1 KKLMKWEIFDD
12 LEELRLKLSKN
23 LEKLTPLMIQSVTGW
38 DFILESLF
46 STIIPQ
52 S

>member
-1 KKLMKWEIFDD
+1 MKWEIFDY
-12 LEELRLKLSKN
+12 LEELRLKLSKK
-23 LEKLTPLMIQSVTGW
+23 LEKLTPLMIQSVTGL

>member
-1 KKLMKWEIFDD
+1 
-12 LEELRLKLSKN
+12 
-23 LEKLTPLMIQSVTGW
+23 MIQSVTGW

-46 STIIPQ
+46 STIIPLDK

>member
-1 KKLMKWEIFDD
+1 MKWEIFDD
-12 LEELRLKLSKN
+12 LEELRLKLSKK

-46 STIIPQ
+46 STIIPLDK